1 MPFYTACITYSYL
14 QPRPASSTA
23 PPSTAPES
31 TRVPPTT
38 ATPPRWT
45 VPIYRDRSRLIIV
58 VVCNIEVDDSGQDG
72 EQENY
77 DNIVVAVVVGHL
89 QYPNN
94 FISDRELDHFNIN
107 GV

>member
-38 ATPPRWT
+38 APPLWT
-45 VPIYRDRSRLIIV
+45 VPIYRDLSRLIIV